1 MSKAEERTNE
11 VVGPYNDGDWT
22 DHSGHNAY
30 WAAFREGYST
40 AENDILGG
48 IRGILN
54 WPPGENEVAK
64 IIRIENLVKE
74 YGF

>member
-30 WAAFREGYST
+30 WAAFNEGYST

-48 IRGILN
+48 IRKILN
-54 WPPGENEVAK
+54 
-64 IIRIENLVKE
+64 
-74 YGF
+74 